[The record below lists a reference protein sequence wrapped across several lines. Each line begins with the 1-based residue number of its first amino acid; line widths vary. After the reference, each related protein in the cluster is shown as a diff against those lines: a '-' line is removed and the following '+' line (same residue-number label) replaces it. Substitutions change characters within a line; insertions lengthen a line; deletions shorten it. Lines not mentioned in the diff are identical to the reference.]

1 MKTEKN
7 QGFTL
12 VEVLMA
18 IMIVGILAAVAIP
31 AMGNFIRNSRI
42 TASVNDFVT
51 AVTIARSEATKRR
64 GIMTICPSN
73 DPLAATPSCAET
85 EWENGWLVFAD
96 ADGDAVLDAGEEVVH
111 RQAPLTEVFI
121 RTSND
126 LEKYVSFSSRGETRS
141 TTGASVTGNLVV
153 CDDRGIQSID
163 DVSTARGLV
172 ISRTGRAQS
181 LRYQAEIT
189 ALDIDCP

>member
-181 LRYQAEIT
+181 LRYQTEIT

>member
-31 AMGNFIRNSRI
+31 AMDNFIRNSRI

>member
-96 ADGDAVLDAGEEVVH
+96 ADGDAVLDASEEVVH